1 MGQNKD
7 NSGVIVGVVLIVIL
21 LAILFGTA
29 WGQSLRS
36 GLGLGDGIA
45 ETATRVN
52 TNDSMGDKNNNTNN
66 NPANTTITNTTST
79 TTVNTSMN
87 SDDVAFRVSVISLSP
102 EQQAMLK
109 TAGVTGAEIEITNGM
124 KTCAEQSIG
133 AGRTAEI
140 AGGAKPS
147 LVESGKLIV
156 CYNG

>member
-1 MGQNKD
+1 MGQNND

-36 GLGLGDGIA
+36 GMGLGDGAIA
-45 ETATRVN
+45 TSTRVN
-52 TNDSMGDKNNNTNN
+52 TNDSMGDNNNNTNN
-66 NPANTTITNTTST
+66 TPTNTTITNTTST
-79 TTVNTSMN
+79 TTVNSTTN
-87 SDDVAFRVSVISLSP
+87 ADDVAFTVPVGSLSS

-109 TAGVTGAEIEITNGM
+109 TAGVTGTEIEITNGM

-156 CYNG
+156 CYNR